1 MTRDRSDEIKPPAIG
16 RLTSRQDDEGPERR
30 SFANAA
36 ALVAVLAIVALGY
49 WVFQALDHSRTF
61 QRCLDSGHRN
71 CVDFVSADR

>member
-1 MTRDRSDEIKPPAIG
+1 MTRDRPDEVKPPLIG
-16 RLTSRQDDEGPERR
+16 RLANRQDDEGPERR
-30 SFANAA
+30 SSANAA

-61 QRCLDSGHRN
+61 QRCLDSGRRN

>member
-1 MTRDRSDEIKPPAIG
+1 MTRDRPDEVKPPSIG
-16 RLTSRQDDEGPERR
+16 RLTSRQDDEGAEGR

-61 QRCLDSGHRN
+61 QRCLDSGRRN